1 MNYNNYRNMTAAQ
14 RAAWTQAYR
23 EFVSAQLPTI
33 RNAKQS
39 SKELVEMMNKG
50 LDLLTAF
57 PFTRSFVSETRSFN
71 SHFRVRTTFIR
82 YCDKVTKEVQGT
94 FGETVDLTDK
104 SLLTPHVGRPTKDE
118 AQARAL
124 AAERARQE
132 REKNEN
138 TLFGKMGDIPD
149 DNTIVEGT
157 VSGNMTGGVGFHL
170 DQLKWLM
177 SDNLKEAVDTIRELR
192 NAAAEAATT
201 AKTLAMEKASEDRIA
216 VYAKEAAE
224 KTEAYERIYEQVDN
238 EMARVYVRLKEDSTY
253 IEEMKNK
260 GTDPDALRTALR
272 PYWDKV
278 ENKEV
283 FKQQVIE
290 DIKANDPE
298 QAKKREAEEK
308 KTKRKN
314 EIIKYLTR
322 KDKANTAKRAKGM
335 RERYTELI
343 ALIGEEEAKPYLP
356 LVEKAEDDAAG
367 KTDNPDSKG
376 DSDNSDNSEHG
387 NSENAGNTGKDGN
400 SSENVEQ

>member
-1 MNYNNYRNMTAAQ
+1 MTAAQ

-124 AAERARQE
+124 AAERARQD

-149 DNTIVEGT
+149 DNTIVGGT

-238 EMARVYVRLKEDSTY
+238 EMARVYVRLKEDTTY

-356 LVEKAEDDAAG
+356 LVEKAEEDAAG
-367 KTDNPDSKG
+367 KTDNPDNNG
-376 DSDNSDNSEHG
+376 DSDNSDNSESGNSGNTG
-387 NSENAGNTGKDGN
+387 NSE
-400 SSENVEQ
+400 ENVE

>member
-1 MNYNNYRNMTAAQ
+1 MTAAQ

-260 GTDPDALRTALR
+260 GTDPDTLRTALR

-356 LVEKAEDDAAG
+356 LVEKAEEDAAG
-367 KTDNPDSKG
+367 KTDNPDNNG
-376 DSDNSDNSEHG
+376 DSD
-387 NSENAGNTGKDGN
+387 ENA
-400 SSENVEQ
+400 EQ

>member
-1 MNYNNYRNMTAAQ
+1 MTAAQ

-253 IEEMKNK
+253 IEEMKSK

-356 LVEKAEDDAAG
+356 LVEKAEEDAAG
-367 KTDNPDSKG
+367 KTDNPDNNG
-376 DSDNSDNSEHG
+376 DSE
-387 NSENAGNTGKDGN
+387 ENA
-400 SSENVEQ
+400 EQ

>member
-201 AKTLAMEKASEDRIA
+201 AKTLAMEKASEDRIS

-253 IEEMKNK
+253 IEEMKSK

-356 LVEKAEDDAAG
+356 LVEKAEEDAAG
-367 KTDNPDSKG
+367 
-376 DSDNSDNSEHG
+376 
-387 NSENAGNTGKDGN
+387 NAGNTGEDGD
-400 SSENVEQ
+400 SSENAE

>member
-1 MNYNNYRNMTAAQ
+1 MTAAQ

-124 AAERARQE
+124 AAERARQD

-238 EMARVYVRLKEDSTY
+238 EMARVYVRLKEDTTY

-335 RERYTELI
+335 RERYIELI

-356 LVEKAEDDAAG
+356 LVEKAEEDAAG
-367 KTDNPDSKG
+367 KTDNPDNNG
-376 DSDNSDNSEHG
+376 DSDNSDNSESGNSGNTG
-387 NSENAGNTGKDGN
+387 NSE
-400 SSENVEQ
+400 ENVE

>member
-157 VSGNMTGGVGFHL
+157 VSGNMTGGVGFHI

-356 LVEKAEDDAAG
+356 LVEKAEEDAAG
-367 KTDNPDSKG
+367 KTDNPDNNG
-376 DSDNSDNSEHG
+376 DPDNSKSG
-387 NSENAGNTGKDGN
+387 NSGNTGKPE
-400 SSENVEQ
+400 ENAE

>member
-1 MNYNNYRNMTAAQ
+1 MTAAQ

-238 EMARVYVRLKEDSTY
+238 EMARVYVRLKEDTTY

-290 DIKANDPE
+290 EIKANDPE

-356 LVEKAEDDAAG
+356 LVEKAEEDAAG
-367 KTDNPDSKG
+367 KTDNPDSNG
-376 DSDNSDNSEHG
+376 DSDNSDNSESG
-387 NSENAGNTGKDGN
+387 NYGITGNAGK
-400 SSENVEQ
+400 SEENV

>member
-1 MNYNNYRNMTAAQ
+1 MTAAQ

-238 EMARVYVRLKEDSTY
+238 EMARVYVRLKEDTTY

-343 ALIGEEEAKPYLP
+343 SLIGEEEANPYLP
-356 LVEKAEDDAAG
+356 LVEKAEEDAAG
-367 KTDNPDSKG
+367 KTDNPDSNG
-376 DSDNSDNSEHG
+376 DSDNSEPG
-387 NSENAGNTGKDGN
+387 NSGIPGKDGN
-400 SSENVEQ
+400 SSEDAEQ

>member
-1 MNYNNYRNMTAAQ
+1 MTAAQ

-356 LVEKAEDDAAG
+356 LVEKAEEDAAG

-387 NSENAGNTGKDGN
+387 NYGITGNAGK
-400 SSENVEQ
+400 SEENVE

>member
-1 MNYNNYRNMTAAQ
+1 MTAAQ

-376 DSDNSDNSEHG
+376 DSDNSDNSESG
-387 NSENAGNTGKDGN
+387 NYGITGNAGK
-400 SSENVEQ
+400 SEENVE

>member
-1 MNYNNYRNMTAAQ
+1 MTAAQ

-23 EFVSAQLPTI
+23 DFVSAQLPTI

-149 DNTIVEGT
+149 DKTIVEGT

-356 LVEKAEDDAAG
+356 LVEKAEEDAAG
-367 KTDNPDSKG
+367 KTDNPDNNG
-376 DSDNSDNSEHG
+376 DSD
-387 NSENAGNTGKDGN
+387 ENA
-400 SSENVEQ
+400 EQ

>member
-1 MNYNNYRNMTAAQ
+1 MTAAQ

-356 LVEKAEDDAAG
+356 LVEKAEEDAAG
-367 KTDNPDSKG
+367 KTDNPDNNE
-376 DSDNSDNSEHG
+376 DSE
-387 NSENAGNTGKDGN
+387 
-400 SSENVEQ
+400 ENVE

>member
-1 MNYNNYRNMTAAQ
+1 MTAAQ

-149 DNTIVEGT
+149 DNSIVEGT

-260 GTDPDALRTALR
+260 GTDPDVLRTALR

-376 DSDNSDNSEHG
+376 DSDNSDNSESG
-387 NSENAGNTGKDGN
+387 NYGITGNAGK
-400 SSENVEQ
+400 SEENVE

>member
-1 MNYNNYRNMTAAQ
+1 MTAAQ

-124 AAERARQE
+124 AAERARHE

-149 DNTIVEGT
+149 DKTIVEGT

-201 AKTLAMEKASEDRIA
+201 AKTLAMEKAPEDRIA

-238 EMARVYVRLKEDSTY
+238 EMAKVYVRLKEDTTY

-356 LVEKAEDDAAG
+356 LVEKAEEDAAG
-367 KTDNPDSKG
+367 DAGNPGES
-376 DSDNSDNSEHG
+376 
-387 NSENAGNTGKDGN
+387 SENA
-400 SSENVEQ
+400 EQ

>member
-1 MNYNNYRNMTAAQ
+1 MTAAQ

-322 KDKANTAKRAKGM
+322 KDKVNTAKRAKGM

-356 LVEKAEDDAAG
+356 LVEKAEEDAAG

-387 NSENAGNTGKDGN
+387 NS
-400 SSENVEQ
+400 

>member
-356 LVEKAEDDAAG
+356 LVEKAEEDAAG

-387 NSENAGNTGKDGN
+387 NYGITGNAGK
-400 SSENVEQ
+400 SEENVE

>member
-1 MNYNNYRNMTAAQ
+1 MTAAQ

-322 KDKANTAKRAKGM
+322 KDKANTTKRAKGM

-356 LVEKAEDDAAG
+356 LVEKAEEDAAG
-367 KTDNPDSKG
+367 KTDNPDSNG

-387 NSENAGNTGKDGN
+387 NSGIIENAGKSG
-400 SSENVEQ
+400 ENVE

>member
-1 MNYNNYRNMTAAQ
+1 MTAAQ

-387 NSENAGNTGKDGN
+387 NSGIIENAGKSG
-400 SSENVEQ
+400 ENVE

>member
-149 DNTIVEGT
+149 DNSIVEGT

-260 GTDPDALRTALR
+260 GTDPDVLRTALR

-376 DSDNSDNSEHG
+376 DSDNSDNSESG
-387 NSENAGNTGKDGN
+387 NYGITGNAGK
-400 SSENVEQ
+400 SEENVE

>member
-1 MNYNNYRNMTAAQ
+1 MTAAQ

-367 KTDNPDSKG
+367 KTDNPDSNG

-387 NSENAGNTGKDGN
+387 NS
-400 SSENVEQ
+400 

>member
-1 MNYNNYRNMTAAQ
+1 MTAAQ

-356 LVEKAEDDAAG
+356 LVEKAEEDAAG

-387 NSENAGNTGKDGN
+387 NYGITENAGKSG
-400 SSENVEQ
+400 ENVE

>member
-1 MNYNNYRNMTAAQ
+1 MTAAQ

-124 AAERARQE
+124 AAERARQD

-238 EMARVYVRLKEDSTY
+238 EMARVYVRLKEDTTY
-253 IEEMKNK
+253 IEEMKSK

-272 PYWDKV
+272 PYWDRV

-376 DSDNSDNSEHG
+376 DSDNSDNSESG
-387 NSENAGNTGKDGN
+387 NSEFTGNAGK
-400 SSENVEQ
+400 SEENV

>member
-1 MNYNNYRNMTAAQ
+1 MTAAQ

-157 VSGNMTGGVGFHL
+157 VSGNMTGCVGFHL

-356 LVEKAEDDAAG
+356 LVEKAEEDAAG

-387 NSENAGNTGKDGN
+387 NSGIIENVGK
-400 SSENVEQ
+400 SEENVE

>member
-1 MNYNNYRNMTAAQ
+1 MTAVQ

-94 FGETVDLTDK
+94 FGETVDLTDNL
-104 SLLTPHVGRPTKDE
+104 LLTPHVGRPTKDE

-238 EMARVYVRLKEDSTY
+238 EMAMVYVRLKEDSTY

-278 ENKEV
+278 ENKGV
-283 FKQQVIE
+283 FKHQVIE

-376 DSDNSDNSEHG
+376 DSDNSEPG
-387 NSENAGNTGKDGN
+387 NSGNAGITENAGK
-400 SSENVEQ
+400 SEENAE

>member
-1 MNYNNYRNMTAAQ
+1 MTAAQ

-322 KDKANTAKRAKGM
+322 KDKTNTAKRAKGM

-356 LVEKAEDDAAG
+356 LVEKAEEDAAG
-367 KTDNPDSKG
+367 KTDNPDING
-376 DSDNSDNSEHG
+376 DSE
-387 NSENAGNTGKDGN
+387 
-400 SSENVEQ
+400 ENVEQ

>member
-1 MNYNNYRNMTAAQ
+1 
-14 RAAWTQAYR
+14 
-23 EFVSAQLPTI
+23 
-33 RNAKQS
+33 
-39 SKELVEMMNKG
+39 
-50 LDLLTAF
+50 
-57 PFTRSFVSETRSFN
+57 
-71 SHFRVRTTFIR
+71 
-82 YCDKVTKEVQGT
+82 
-94 FGETVDLTDK
+94 
-104 SLLTPHVGRPTKDE
+104 
-118 AQARAL
+118 
-124 AAERARQE
+124 
-132 REKNEN
+132 
-138 TLFGKMGDIPD
+138 MGDIPD

-201 AKTLAMEKASEDRIA
+201 AKTLSMEKASEDRIA

-314 EIIKYLTR
+314 EIIK
-322 KDKANTAKRAKGM
+322 
-335 RERYTELI
+335 
-343 ALIGEEEAKPYLP
+343 
-356 LVEKAEDDAAG
+356 
-367 KTDNPDSKG
+367 
-376 DSDNSDNSEHG
+376 
-387 NSENAGNTGKDGN
+387 
-400 SSENVEQ
+400 

>member
-1 MNYNNYRNMTAAQ
+1 MTAAQ

-367 KTDNPDSKG
+367 KADNPDSKG
-376 DSDNSDNSEHG
+376 DSDNSDNSESG
-387 NSENAGNTGKDGN
+387 NSEFTGNAGK
-400 SSENVEQ
+400 SEENVE

>member
-132 REKNEN
+132 REENEN
-138 TLFGKMGDIPD
+138 TLFGKMGDIPN

-260 GTDPDALRTALR
+260 GTDPDVLRTALR

-343 ALIGEEEAKPYLP
+343 AIIGEEEAKPYLP

-387 NSENAGNTGKDGN
+387 NSGITENAGK
-400 SSENVEQ
+400 SEENVE

>member
-1 MNYNNYRNMTAAQ
+1 MTAAQ

-71 SHFRVRTTFIR
+71 SHFRVRATFIR

-201 AKTLAMEKASEDRIA
+201 AKILAMEKASEDRIA
-216 VYAKEAAE
+216 IYAKEAAE

-238 EMARVYVRLKEDSTY
+238 EMAMVYVRLKEDSTY

-376 DSDNSDNSEHG
+376 DSDNSDNSESG
-387 NSENAGNTGKDGN
+387 NSEFTGNAGK
-400 SSENVEQ
+400 SEENV

>member
-1 MNYNNYRNMTAAQ
+1 MTAAQ

-367 KTDNPDSKG
+367 KTDNPDSNG

-387 NSENAGNTGKDGN
+387 NSGITENAGK
-400 SSENVEQ
+400 SEENVE

>member
-1 MNYNNYRNMTAAQ
+1 MTAAQ

-238 EMARVYVRLKEDSTY
+238 EMAMVYVRLKEDSTY

-376 DSDNSDNSEHG
+376 DSDNSDNSESG
-387 NSENAGNTGKDGN
+387 NSEFTGNAGK
-400 SSENVEQ
+400 SEENV

>member
-1 MNYNNYRNMTAAQ
+1 MTAAQ

-238 EMARVYVRLKEDSTY
+238 EMARVYVRLKEDSAY

-343 ALIGEEEAKPYLP
+343 ALIGEEDAKPYLP
-356 LVEKAEDDAAG
+356 LVEKAEEDAAG
-367 KTDNPDSKG
+367 KTDNPDSNG
-376 DSDNSDNSEHG
+376 DSDNSDNSELG
-387 NSENAGNTGKDGN
+387 NSGNAGNAGKSG
-400 SSENVEQ
+400 ENVE

>member
-1 MNYNNYRNMTAAQ
+1 MTAAQ

-170 DQLKWLM
+170 DQLMWLM

-356 LVEKAEDDAAG
+356 LVEKAEEDAAG
-367 KTDNPDSKG
+367 KTDNPDNNG
-376 DSDNSDNSEHG
+376 DSDES
-387 NSENAGNTGKDGN
+387 A
-400 SSENVEQ
+400 EQ

>member
-253 IEEMKNK
+253 IEEMKSK

-356 LVEKAEDDAAG
+356 LVEKAEEDAAG
-367 KTDNPDSKG
+367 KTDNPDSNG

-387 NSENAGNTGKDGN
+387 NSGITENAGK
-400 SSENVEQ
+400 SEENVE

>member
-238 EMARVYVRLKEDSTY
+238 EIARVYVRLKEDSTY

-356 LVEKAEDDAAG
+356 LVEKAEEDAAG
-367 KTDNPDSKG
+367 KTDNPDSNG
-376 DSDNSDNSEHG
+376 DSDNSDNSESG
-387 NSENAGNTGKDGN
+387 NYGITGNAGKSG
-400 SSENVEQ
+400 ENVE

>member
-1 MNYNNYRNMTAAQ
+1 MTAAQ

-238 EMARVYVRLKEDSTY
+238 EMARVYVRLKEDTTY
-253 IEEMKNK
+253 IEEMKSK

-272 PYWDKV
+272 PYWDRV

-356 LVEKAEDDAAG
+356 LVEKAEEDAAG
-367 KTDNPDSKG
+367 KTDSPDNNG
-376 DSDNSDNSEHG
+376 DSEES
-387 NSENAGNTGKDGN
+387 A
-400 SSENVEQ
+400 EQ

>member
-1 MNYNNYRNMTAAQ
+1 MTAAQ

-132 REKNEN
+132 REENEN
-138 TLFGKMGDIPD
+138 TLFGKMGDIPN

-283 FKQQVIE
+283 FKHQVIE

-356 LVEKAEDDAAG
+356 LVEKAEEDAAG
-367 KTDNPDSKG
+367 ITENPG
-376 DSDNSDNSEHG
+376 NPGESD
-387 NSENAGNTGKDGN
+387 ENA
-400 SSENVEQ
+400 EQ